1 MEQALS
7 IQIPE
12 SLPGSAAAT
21 PFSPHAT
28 GSIFTFKLERKL
40 GIHHRQGSTPL
51 PRAKLTNTSLE
62 KRINLEDKLSE
73 LLRRKKSPSVESL
86 EFRKELVSIFGENSK
101 EFFESCYDSELREL
115 WRLSLGMTC
124 DQMKSSWTE
133 AFKSCGLE
141 SFAFNKVLIF
151 HT

>member
-12 SLPGSAAAT
+12 SLPVSPAAT
-21 PFSPHAT
+21 PFSPQAT

-62 KRINLEDKLSE
+62 KRINLEDKLTE
-73 LLRRKKSPSVESL
+73 LLHRKKSPSAQSL

-101 EFFESCYDSELREL
+101 EFFESCYDSELKEL

-124 DQMKSSWTE
+124 DQMKSSWSETL
-133 AFKSCGLE
+133 KSCGLE